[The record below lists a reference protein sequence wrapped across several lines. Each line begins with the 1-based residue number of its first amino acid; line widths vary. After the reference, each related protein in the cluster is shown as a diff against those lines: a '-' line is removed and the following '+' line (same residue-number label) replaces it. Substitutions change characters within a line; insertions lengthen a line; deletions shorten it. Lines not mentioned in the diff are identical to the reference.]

1 MGPWA
6 ALQETDSGKARA
18 GEGRRGKEREG
29 GRGCDLHVELASL
42 AEKGKRQEFQWDL
55 ISFDR
60 RYELNFQF
68 AFALGTG

>member
-18 GEGRRGKEREG
+18 GEGRGGREG
-29 GRGCDLHVELASL
+29 GRVCDLHVELASL